1 MKSTLL
7 LTVAITSV
15 GLLSFQR
22 FNSWEIEK
30 YFNKNGHKNASGSP
44 TGKTGAPG
52 EQNCTG
58 CHGGTALDGSNE
70 NVLTV
75 LNGLNPVTTYI
86 PGQTYT
92 IALTMSS
99 NPAKKGF
106 QATVLDANGNM
117 AGTFN
122 AGTNTQISGTSRKYA
137 NHTSTSN
144 TNATQLWGWT
154 WVAPTINAEEVTF
167 YVATNKTNANGTT
180 SGDQIFLSQ
189 HVIGSSAGINENNSE
204 KNQFVASY
212 QNDLNQL
219 LIRFN
224 TLSSEKMHL
233 NIRDLNGKLVMSQ
246 DLGDCVV
253 GQNKEL
259 VALPAHMASGTYI
272 VHFFLNNKVMSAK
285 IQVI

>member
-92 IALTMSS
+92 IAL
-99 NPAKKGF
+99 
-106 QATVLDANGNM
+106 L
-117 AGTFN
+117 
-122 AGTNTQISGTSRKYA
+122 
-137 NHTSTSN
+137 
-144 TNATQLWGWT
+144 
-154 WVAPTINAEEVTF
+154 
-167 YVATNKTNANGTT
+167 
-180 SGDQIFLSQ
+180 
-189 HVIGSSAGINENNSE
+189 
-204 KNQFVASY
+204 
-212 QNDLNQL
+212 
-219 LIRFN
+219 
-224 TLSSEKMHL
+224 
-233 NIRDLNGKLVMSQ
+233 
-246 DLGDCVV
+246 
-253 GQNKEL
+253 
-259 VALPAHMASGTYI
+259 
-272 VHFFLNNKVMSAK
+272 
-285 IQVI
+285 

>member
-7 LTVAITSV
+7 LTIAFTSV

-30 YFNKNGHKNASGSP
+30 YFQKNGHRNAAGAP

-58 CHGGTALDGSNE
+58 CHGGAALDGSTE
-70 NVLTV
+70 NILTV
-75 LNGLNPVTTYI
+75 LNGATPVTSYV

-92 IALTMSS
+92 IALSMSS
-99 NPAKKGF
+99 APAKKGF
-106 QATVLDANGNM
+106 QATALDANGNM
-117 AGTFN
+117 AGTFT
-122 AGTNTQISGTSRKYA
+122 AGTNTQISGTTRKYA
-137 NHTSTSN
+137 NHTSASN

-154 WVAPTINAEEVTF
+154 WIAPTINANEVTF
-167 YVATNKTNANGTT
+167 YVATNKTNANGTAT
-180 SGDQIFLSQ
+180 GDQIFLSQ
-189 HVIGSSAGINENNSE
+189 HVVGSSAGIDESSSD
-204 KNQFVASY
+204 KHQFVASY
-212 QNDLNQL
+212 QHDLKQL

-233 NIRDLNGKLVMSQ
+233 TIRDLSGKLVLNQ

-259 VALPAHMASGTYI
+259 VSLPSHIASGTYI
-272 VHFFLNNKVMSAK
+272 VHFLLNNTAMSAK
-285 IQVI
+285 IQVH